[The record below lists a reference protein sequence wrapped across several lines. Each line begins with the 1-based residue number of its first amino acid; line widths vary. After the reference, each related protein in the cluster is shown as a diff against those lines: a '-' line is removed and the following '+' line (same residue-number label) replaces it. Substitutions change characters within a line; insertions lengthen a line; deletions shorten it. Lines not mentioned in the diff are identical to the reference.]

1 MKSALLKQLP
11 VGRFGEPE
19 EIADVVVYFALDE
32 SRFVVGSDLVVDD
45 GMSNS

>member
-19 EIADVVVYFALDE
+19 EIADAVVYFALDE